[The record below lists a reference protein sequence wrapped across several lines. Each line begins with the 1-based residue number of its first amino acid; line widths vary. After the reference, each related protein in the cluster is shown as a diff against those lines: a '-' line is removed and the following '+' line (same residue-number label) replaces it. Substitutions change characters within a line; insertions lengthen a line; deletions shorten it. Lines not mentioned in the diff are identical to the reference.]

1 MFSIMISYSLFHY
14 YAQATSEAVSS
25 TSCRKKVTNDFAI
38 CVFFFPHMS
47 LLEIVRD
54 MTNMDGLGQ
63 REIPTNF
70 QIETN

>member
-1 MFSIMISYSLFHY
+1 MISYSLFHY

-38 CVFFFPHMS
+38 YVFFLHIS